1 MSRKGYLS
9 DEAVL
14 LRCPE
19 YQSLTFNKQ
28 LGAMTTNGKSYLPQQ
43 ARYMYENLG
52 INKQVKENMIEE
64 FIMKSQK
71 ANPIDLNFIGQDEFI
86 PNPVAPVAPVS
97 TPPSSPSSTGS
108 GSGSSGS
115 ASGSSGFASGS
126 SSSASGSSGSAS
138 GSSSSAGIRNSLGG
152 VVGTS
157 IIPANAQTDPQLLV
171 DIAQSS
177 SANPLAGYVP
187 PNASLTGS
195 PTGTRAS
202 NSNFAPNQ
210 PANFTPTN
218 LRQQGLAALQRATG
232 NGNGNGNERYKA
244 TPPTSPRPPNLPRS
258 SIGQRLAQMMP
269 TMPRI
274 SSAPRIEP
282 APSSQPMTDPV
293 RQPVRQSSPLSG
305 YNISP

>member
-86 PNPVAPVAPVS
+86 PNPVAPVS

-108 GSGSSGS
+108 G
-115 ASGSSGFASGS
+115 SGS